1 VSCSMHD
8 VLAFEDRGI
17 PTVLLCTEPFMNSAR
32 EHAEVFGNPDYQAV
46 RVGHPLASL
55 RPEQAQERADA
66 ALEHVIE
73 ILTGQVKQTV
83 PPVQARQSHDGCVG

>member
-1 VSCSMHD
+1 MHD

-32 EHAEVFGNPDYQAV
+32 DHAEAFGSPGYEAV

-55 RPEQAQERADA
+55 GPEEAQVRADEALKRVVA
-66 ALEHVIE
+66 AL
-73 ILTGQVKQTV
+73 TGWAGDGGEPARVRRV
-83 PPVQARQSHDGCVG
+83 PA

>member
-1 VSCSMHD
+1 MHD

-32 EHAEVFGNPDYQAV
+32 EHAEAFASHDYQAV

-55 RPEQAQERADA
+55 PPEQAQSRGDE
-66 ALEHVIE
+66 ALERIVE
-73 ILTGQVKQTV
+73 VLLGQPKRTV
-83 PPVQARQSHDGCVG
+83 PTLQE

>member
-1 VSCSMHD
+1 MSCSMHD

-32 EHAEVFGNPDYQAV
+32 EHAEASGNPDYHAV

-55 RPEQAQERADA
+55 PPEQAEIRGDEALARIIDA
-66 ALEHVIE
+66 LV
-73 ILTGQVKQTV
+73 GQSIRVV
-83 PPVQARQSHDGCVG
+83 PPLHE

>member
-1 VSCSMHD
+1 MHD

-32 EHAEVFGNPDYQAV
+32 NHAEAFGTPDYQAV

-55 RPEQAQERADA
+55 TAEQARALADE
-66 ALEHVIE
+66 ALGGVIA
-73 ILTGQVKQTV
+73 ILTGQPRRDDSRAKALHLPT
-83 PPVQARQSHDGCVG
+83 

>member
-1 VSCSMHD
+1 VSCSLHD

-32 EHAEVFGNPDYQAV
+32 DHAEAFGNPDYQAV

-55 RPEQAQERADA
+55 KPDEAQARADEAFERVIA
-66 ALEHVIE
+66 A
-73 ILTGQVKQTV
+73 LTGQVKRAV
-83 PPVQARQSHDGCVG
+83 IPLREGP

>member
-32 EHAEVFGNPDYQAV
+32 NHAEAFGNPDYQAV
-46 RVGHPLASL
+46 RVGHPLAS
-55 RPEQAQERADA
+55 RTAEQARALADE
-66 ALEHVIE
+66 ALGGVIA
-73 ILTGQVKQTV
+73 ILTGPT
-83 PPVQARQSHDGCVG
+83 RHDDSGAKALHLPT

>member
-32 EHAEVFGNPDYQAV
+32 EHAEAFGNPDYQAV

-55 RPEQAQERADA
+55 RPEQARDRADA
-66 ALEHVIE
+66 ALEHVVEVLI
-73 ILTGQVKQTV
+73 GQA
-83 PPVQARQSHDGCVG
+83 ARAVTRAQEGH

>member
-1 VSCSMHD
+1 MHD

-32 EHAEVFGNPDYQAV
+32 DHAEAFGNPAYQAV

-55 RPEQAQERADA
+55 PAEEARARADE
-66 ALEHVIE
+66 ALGGAIA
-73 ILTGQVKQTV
+73 ILTGQAKHAVTPGQK
-83 PPVQARQSHDGCVG
+83 SH

>member
-1 VSCSMHD
+1 MHD

-32 EHAEVFGNPDYQAV
+32 DHAEAFGTPDYQAV

-55 RPEQAQERADA
+55 KPDEAQARADEAFERVIA
-66 ALEHVIE
+66 A
-73 ILTGQVKQTV
+73 LTGQVKRAV
-83 PPVQARQSHDGCVG
+83 IPLREGP

>member
-1 VSCSMHD
+1 MHD

-32 EHAEVFGNPDYQAV
+32 DHAEAFGNPDYAAV

-55 RPEQAQERADA
+55 RPEQARDRADQA
-66 ALEHVIE
+66 IARVIE
-73 ILTGQVKQTV
+73 VLTGQVRREIAPAQE
-83 PPVQARQSHDGCVG
+83 RR

>member
-1 VSCSMHD
+1 MHD

-32 EHAEVFGNPDYQAV
+32 DHAEALGNSDYTAV

-55 RPEQAQERADA
+55 RPEQARDRADQ
-66 ALEHVIE
+66 ALERVIE
-73 ILTGQVKQTV
+73 VLTGQATREVAS
-83 PPVQARQSHDGCVG
+83 VQDRC

>member
-1 VSCSMHD
+1 MHD

-32 EHAEVFGNPDYQAV
+32 DHAEAFGNPDYQAV

-55 RPEQAQERADA
+55 RPEQARERADE
-66 ALEHVIE
+66 ALAGVIAV
-73 ILTGQVKQTV
+73 LTGQ
-83 PPVQARQSHDGCVG
+83 ARRVVTLGQEPH

>member
-1 VSCSMHD
+1 MHD

-32 EHAEVFGNPDYQAV
+32 DHAEAFGTPDYQAV

-55 RPEQAQERADA
+55 QPEQARARADE
-66 ALEHVIE
+66 ALGGVIA
-73 ILTGQVKQTV
+73 ILTGQ
-83 PPVQARQSHDGCVG
+83 ARRAVMLRQEPY

>member
-32 EHAEVFGNPDYQAV
+32 EHAEAFGSPDYEAV

-55 RPEQAQERADA
+55 RPEAAQVRADE
-66 ALEHVIE
+66 ALERVVAA
-73 ILTGQVKQTV
+73 LTGQGEREMASLQE
-83 PPVQARQSHDGCVG
+83 RH